1 MQKIAALI
9 LILLITPLHANN
21 YDDLTYGEDKL
32 YFELGEVDFYRS
44 AGKLGDRV
52 SDYNVTVV
60 NNYPFEVCLV
70 PTFEIIKNGRIDYTE
85 PSFILDAG
93 ATVELGHYGAE
104 TFGKSWH
111 IKWDFFISQNL
122 EYCAI

>member
-9 LILLITPLHANN
+9 LFLLITPLQAND
-21 YDDLTYGEDKL
+21 YDQLTYGEDKL

-60 NNYPFEVCLV
+60 NNYGFDICLV
-70 PTFEIIKNGRIDYTE
+70 PTFEIIKNGRIDYNE
-85 PSFILDAG
+85 PSFIIDAG
-93 ATVELGHYGAE
+93 ETVELGHYGAKN
-104 TFGKSWH
+104 FGKSWH